1 MRHMIYV
8 FMILSS
14 FTVTRISAQN
24 FDPTPIPFAP
34 SNVIAFKMNLP
45 ITHLDI
51 NNYVPS
57 TRGVYA
63 GRVATFKFYNRDYPW
78 TTPNLFMRIRWDSDL
93 DVSNGVTW
101 SDWFQDQTENAFAT
115 VTKTFTKSGIYTI
128 TFEIELYTSDG
139 TQSYKRQ
146 KQY

>member
-1 MRHMIYV
+1 MRDMIYV

-14 FTVTRISAQN
+14 FAVTSIFAQN

-63 GRVATFKFYNRDYPW
+63 GRVATFKFYNRDNPE
-78 TTPNLFMRIRWDSDL
+78 PLHAHPVGHRSGRFQRRNL
-93 DVSNGVTW
+93 
-101 SDWFQDQTENAFAT
+101 E
-115 VTKTFTKSGIYTI
+115 
-128 TFEIELYTSDG
+128 
-139 TQSYKRQ
+139 
-146 KQY
+146 